1 MIKKKY
7 SPKRKQC
14 RKKSPKR
21 NLSRKKSLK
30 RNLSRKKSPK
40 RNSCREKSPRK
51 KSPRK
56 KSPKRQSPKRQSKRK
71 SKVRFM
77 FYLPDN
83 GKTLET
89 QDICSICQESFI
101 DENGIIDRQVV
112 TCQSYHTYHLECINK
127 SLETNNKCP
136 LGTENITDLR
146 QTNIIHKKNNIY
158 NIYRTNIV
166 LRSVENIRPVP
177 NLSSI
182 DPSGFINGIY
192 QGSSL
197 ALARIGDRPSP
208 FQSQVFDYNPEEEPY
223 DYGAPEPY
231 SVEEYITYTIYDI
244 MDFLL
249 KNSNNFNNLFTR
261 INNLKMDYTDEAII
275 DAFYDVRDSISD
287 SIYNVDRPFYDT
299 FFKLLRDIILD
310 FEDLTLIEFGQKIN
324 TWKSIL
330 NENDITAAIQF
341 VHGDLT
347 INLAMNGR

>member
-1 MIKKKY
+1 M
-7 SPKRKQC
+7 
-14 RKKSPKR
+14 KKSPKI
-21 NLSRKKSLK
+21 
-30 RNLSRKKSPK
+30 KSP
-40 RNSCREKSPRK
+40 RRQSPRRQSPRK

-56 KSPKRQSPKRQSKRK
+56 KSPRKKSPKRQSKRK

-77 FYLPDN
+77 FYLPDD

-146 QTNIIHKKNNIY
+146 ETIINKKNNIY

-192 QGSSL
+192 QGSESSLSL
-197 ALARIGDRPSP
+197 ARFRDRPSP
-208 FQSQVFDYNPEEEPY
+208 FQSQELDYNPEEPY
-223 DYGAPEPY
+223 DELQPY
-231 SVEEYITYTIYDI
+231 TVEEYITYTIYDI

-261 INNLKMDYTDEAII
+261 INNLKMDYTNRDII
-275 DAFYDVRDSISD
+275 DAFNVVRNYILEFPGNSPFDV
-287 SIYNVDRPFYDT
+287 VRPFYVR
-299 FFKLLRDIILD
+299 FFNLLTDII
-310 FEDLTLIEFGQKIN
+310 FGFRLTLIQFEQKIN
-324 TWKSIL
+324 RWKSIL
-330 NENDITAAIQF
+330 NENDITAAIEY
-341 VHGDLT
+341 VHRILR
-347 INLAMNGR
+347 INLAINGR